1 MTISLRDYQEAS
13 LGNVRS
19 LFASG
24 SKRVLCVLPCGAG
37 KTVMF
42 AYMADRHCRL
52 SPTNRVLFLVH
63 RIELV
68 EQAEGTFDMMGI
80 DRTRIHIAMVQTVT
94 RHLDVEPTPTLI
106 ITDEAHHA
114 SAVTYARIYAKWPSV
129 PVVGLTA
136 TPCRLDGKPLG
147 DIFQSLSVGVSAQ
160 WLTDHGWLCPY
171 DYYAPR
177 INLPDGD
184 WKPRGD
190 DYDTQD
196 AEERLDRAGI
206 YGDVRKYLDP
216 KRKTIVYCP
225 TVAMSKR
232 IASEFGDIAR
242 HFDADTPKDE
252 RRAIMDAFRS
262 GSVRVL
268 CNCDLIGEGVD
279 VPDCDCVMLLRPTK
293 SVALYIQ
300 QAMRCLR
307 PGYTGKR
314 AVIYDFVGNVW
325 RHGMPTDE
333 RTWSLTKATKCRNPS
348 GEKEVTC
355 RQCHKCL
362 LVYPGTSRI
371 CPYCGNDNG
380 KTKAEIEID
389 EKAELEKVKEVQKDE
404 RKKAWNFQQLVEL
417 GRRRGYRN
425 PVYWAQCVV
434 RGRGK

>member
-1 MTISLRDYQEAS
+1 
-13 LGNVRS
+13 
-19 LFASG
+19 
-24 SKRVLCVLPCGAG
+24 
-37 KTVMF
+37 MF

-196 AEERLDRAGI
+196 AETRLDRAGI
-206 YGDVRKYLDP
+206 YGDVKKYLDP

-262 GSVRVL
+262 GEACACS
-268 CNCDLIGEGVD
+268 
-279 VPDCDCVMLLRPTK
+279 
-293 SVALYIQ
+293 
-300 QAMRCLR
+300 
-307 PGYTGKR
+307 
-314 AVIYDFVGNVW
+314 
-325 RHGMPTDE
+325 
-333 RTWSLTKATKCRNPS
+333 ATA
-348 GEKEVTC
+348 T
-355 RQCHKCL
+355 
-362 LVYPGTSRI
+362 
-371 CPYCGNDNG
+371 
-380 KTKAEIEID
+380 
-389 EKAELEKVKEVQKDE
+389 
-404 RKKAWNFQQLVEL
+404 
-417 GRRRGYRN
+417 
-425 PVYWAQCVV
+425 
-434 RGRGK
+434 